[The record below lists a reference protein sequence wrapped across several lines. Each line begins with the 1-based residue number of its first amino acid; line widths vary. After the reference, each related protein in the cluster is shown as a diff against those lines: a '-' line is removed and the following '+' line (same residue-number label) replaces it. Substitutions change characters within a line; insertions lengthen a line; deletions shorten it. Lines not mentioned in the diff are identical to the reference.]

1 MRKTCVSRRPI
12 SLKWGLMTG
21 LLACWVIPVIAIV
34 VVAGVLLNHNYERSL
49 RESISAN
56 VDHAME
62 QTVLRLSAAVEAS
75 KAVSYNGEVREAYR
89 AYQQSGDSQTLHNR
103 VMSYFNQNF
112 SRDEDFKAVFLTFN
126 DHPDNL
132 YYYADS
138 YRPNNYQ
145 RLQHYRTKVHGRV
158 TALLST
164 VDTGI
169 YFLEDEDEL
178 YMVRSLMTS
187 SFEPYAELALLCDK
201 DTIFQPFRAVS
212 TGAQVDVALDDV
224 AFRLSEQEDGD
235 ADGRT
240 LITDYSTDFSG
251 HKISVTVTAAAPDL
265 WGAMPGLRWAVLLV
279 LLLGV
284 PLAGVSVLLFY
295 RYVTHPVET
304 LVDAATRVG
313 EGERGYQIE
322 EMTGS
327 EEFQTLYSHF
337 NSMSLELQRQ
347 FERLYREQQ
356 ALQQAKIKAL
366 QSQINPHFLNN
377 TLEIISW
384 EARLAENDRVCAM
397 TEALATMLDAA
408 LDRDGRGMISLRQE
422 IGYVDAYLYII
433 NQRLGPALHVHKD
446 IDEAILSARVPR
458 LILQPI
464 VENAVEHDL
473 TPRRGGELTLRVRRD
488 GGQLLLEVSHDGVIT
503 PEDRAHID
511 ALLQNGADGSGKLG
525 LKNVRERLSLLYGE
539 CASLTVEQE
548 SAESILVRI
557 SLPPEQ
563 E

>member
-1 MRKTCVSRRPI
+1 MQKTRASKRPI

-21 LLACWVIPVIAIV
+21 LLACWVIPVVAIV
-34 VVAGVLLNHNYERSL
+34 VVAGVLLNHNYERGL

-56 VDHAME
+56 VDHAMA
-62 QTVLRLSAAVEAS
+62 QSVLHLSAAIEAS

-89 AYQQSGDSQTLHNR
+89 AYQQSGDLQALHNR
-103 VMSYFNQNF
+103 VISYFNQNF
-112 SRDEDFKAVFLTFN
+112 SRDETVQAVFLTFN

-145 RLQHYRTKVHGRV
+145 RLQHYRTEVHDRV
-158 TALLST
+158 TALLGT

-178 YMVRSLMTS
+178 YMVRNLMTT
-187 SFEPYAELALLCDK
+187 SFEPYAELTLLCDT
-201 DTIFQPFRAVS
+201 DTIFQPFRGISAA
-212 TGAQVDVALDDV
+212 AQINVTLDDV
-224 AFRLSEQEDGD
+224 TFCLSEQEYDS
-235 ADGRT
+235 ADDRM
-240 LITDYSTDFSG
+240 LFSDYSTDFSG
-251 HKISVTVTAAAPDL
+251 HNLSVTVTAADPDL

-284 PLAGVSVLLFY
+284 PLTGVSVLLFY

-304 LVDAATRVG
+304 LVGATTRVKNG
-313 EGERGYQIE
+313 KRGFQIE
-322 EMTGS
+322 ETTGS

-337 NSMSLELQRQ
+337 NAMSLELQRQ

-408 LDRDGRGMISLRQE
+408 LDRDGCSMVPLRQE
-422 IGYVDAYLYII
+422 LGYVDAYLYII
-433 NQRLGPALHVHKD
+433 RQRLGPALHVHKD
-446 IDEAILSARVPR
+446 IDEALLSTCIPR

-473 TPRRGGELTLRVRRD
+473 TPSRGGDLTLRVYKNV
-488 GGQLLLEVSHDGVIT
+488 GLLLLEVSHDGVIT

-511 ALLQNGADGSGKLG
+511 ALLQSGGESGKLG
-525 LKNVRERLSLLYGE
+525 LKNVRERLLLLYGNR
-539 CASLTVEQE
+539 ASLTVEQ
-548 SAESILVRI
+548 ACAQSILVRI
-557 SLPPEQ
+557 SLPLEPE
-563 E
+563 

>member
-1 MRKTCVSRRPI
+1 MQKTRTSKRPI

-21 LLACWVIPVIAIV
+21 LLACWVIPVVAIV
-34 VVAGVLLNHNYERSL
+34 VVAGVLLSHNYERSL
-49 RESISAN
+49 RENISAN

-62 QTVLRLSAAVEAS
+62 QTVLHLSSAVEAS
-75 KAVSYNGEVREAYR
+75 KAVSYNGVVREAYR
-89 AYQQSGDSQTLHNR
+89 AYQQSGDSQALHNR

-112 SRDEDFKAVFLTFN
+112 SRDATCKAVFLTFN
-126 DHPDNL
+126 DNPDKL

-138 YRPNNYQ
+138 YRPNYYQ
-145 RLQHYRTKVHGRV
+145 RLQHYRTDVHGQV

-169 YFLEDEDEL
+169 YFLKDGDEL
-178 YMVRSLMTS
+178 YMVRNLMTS
-187 SFEPYAELALLCDK
+187 SFEPYAELTLLCDT

-212 TGAQVDVALDDV
+212 AGAQVNITLDDV
-224 AFRLSEQEDGD
+224 TFCLSDQENNGV
-235 ADGRT
+235 GSRMLFT
-240 LITDYSTDFSG
+240 GYSTDFSG
-251 HKISVTVTAAAPDL
+251 HKLSVEVAAAVPDL
-265 WGAMPGLRWAVLLV
+265 WGAMPGLRWAVLFV

-284 PLAGVSVLLFY
+284 PLAGVSVILFC

-304 LVDAATRVG
+304 LVDATTRVKD
-313 EGERGYQIE
+313 GERGYLIKE
-322 EMTGS
+322 STGS

-422 IGYVDAYLYII
+422 LGYVDAYLYII
-433 NQRLGPALHVHKD
+433 SQRLGPALHVHKD
-446 IDEAILSARVPR
+446 IDEALLSSYIPR

-488 GGQLLLEVSHDGVIT
+488 DGRLLLEVSHDGVIT
-503 PEDRAHID
+503 PEDRARID
-511 ALLQNGADGSGKLG
+511 ALLQDNGEGSGKLG

-539 CASLTVEQE
+539 RASLTVEQE
-548 SAESILVRI
+548 TAESILVRI